1 MAGGVDL
8 TEELGTG
15 IGHCSK
21 HLVFSLQSLP
31 CEDIKEGN
39 DMLVLPFHSTSL
51 VEVWSALGWEAG
63 A

>member
-15 IGHCSK
+15 VGHCSK
-21 HLVFSLQSLP
+21 HLVFSLQSLS
-31 CEDIKEGN
+31 CKDIEGN
-39 DMLVLPFHSTSL
+39 AMLVLPFQSIFL
-51 VEVWSALGWEAG
+51 VEMWSALGWEAG